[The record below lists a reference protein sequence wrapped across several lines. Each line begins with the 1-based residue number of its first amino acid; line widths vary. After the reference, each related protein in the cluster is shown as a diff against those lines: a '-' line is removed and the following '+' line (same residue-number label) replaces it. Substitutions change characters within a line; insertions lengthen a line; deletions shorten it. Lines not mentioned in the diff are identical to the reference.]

1 MPRTAAVLAALL
13 AVAHAADDG
22 ATASSS
28 SAPLRQKKQYVR
40 WRDDI
45 DDAVFS
51 ELDDDFFAPG
61 AEAWRHAADDGGAAV
76 GRRATREQMAGLP
89 LCNVSCAAIFEQSA
103 FAFAPD
109 RAARRGTAY
118 DHTCALLKSEYHTA
132 PACLA
137 SAGLPRAEHFEWTL
151 RDALGPRPTCRLHD
165 WSPAEAARAWLG
177 HHHRAAQERA
187 EEEGTKEGAEESA
200 AASATAAARRDV
212 TVLLLGSSF
221 FRQVFEAI
229 ACRWSAE
236 LDLGPMHVRYKI

>member
-1 MPRTAAVLAALL
+1 MPGTAAVLAALL
-13 AVAHAADDG
+13 AVARAADDG

-28 SAPLRQKKQYVR
+28 SPPRQKKQYVR

-109 RAARRGTAY
+109 RAARRGAAY
-118 DHTCALLKSEYHTA
+118 DHTCALLRCESHTA
-132 PACLA
+132 T
-137 SAGLPRAEHFEWTL
+137 G
-151 RDALGPRPTCRLHD
+151 G
-165 WSPAEAARAWLG
+165 ARVTT
-177 HHHRAAQERA
+177 R
-187 EEEGTKEGAEESA
+187 
-200 AASATAAARRDV
+200 RRDG
-212 TVLLLGSSF
+212 TRS
-221 FRQVFEAI
+221 
-229 ACRWSAE
+229 
-236 LDLGPMHVRYKI
+236 